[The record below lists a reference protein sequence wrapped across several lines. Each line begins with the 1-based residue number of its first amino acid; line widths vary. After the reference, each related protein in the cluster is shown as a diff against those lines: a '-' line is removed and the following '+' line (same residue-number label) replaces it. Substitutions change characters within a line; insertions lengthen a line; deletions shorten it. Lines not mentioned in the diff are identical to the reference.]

1 MASPILLT
9 HGGKTKQLLLYQG
22 ITSIEINDIIQSAFD
37 LTSSVVGLEDSR
49 LGIIFPL
56 SLLSKDTSLFQAS
69 APFTLLLRKQSA
81 AVPVQSNVAPSYAVD
96 DDTTSEQKRVR
107 KRQDYSH
114 QNDYSQSLASVD
126 SEDEGGDLPID
137 HEHVL
142 EYIQN
147 NTAFSSLPLTDILQI
162 FRSAA
167 KSGLIDRITFEKCFA
182 DVMPPT
188 DEQDAKIVKLVA
200 DRLFDIFDRDGNG
213 YVDHA
218 EFVAG
223 LSLLCRASSDD
234 KIKAAF
240 SLFDIDGDGFITYD
254 EMLRYMTSFFEVC
267 FALDTT
273 MKKRFGNITAEQ
285 VGIATA
291 KHCFERA
298 DINGDGRISY
308 EEFTQWCNSDDSVA
322 RSGIIPQH

>member
-9 HGGKTKQLLLYQG
+9 HGGKTKQLLLYPG
-22 ITSIEINDIIQSAFD
+22 ITSKEINDIIQSAFD
-37 LTSSVVGLEDSR
+37 LSVGIVGLEDSR

-69 APFTLLLRKQSA
+69 APFTLLLRKNSTHSA
-81 AVPVQSNVAPSYAVD
+81 SPSSYAAQD

-107 KRQDYSH
+107 KRTQDYS
-114 QNDYSQSLASVD
+114 QNYSHSLASLD
-126 SEDEGGDLPID
+126 SEDEGGELPID

-200 DRLFDIFDRDGNG
+200 DRLFDIFDGDGNG

-267 FALDTT
+267 FALDAT
-273 MKKRFGNITAEQ
+273 MKKRFGNITAAQ

>member
-1 MASPILLT
+1 MAVPISLS
-9 HGGKTKQLLLYQG
+9 HGGKTKQLLLFPG
-22 ITSIEINDIIQSAFD
+22 ITSQEISETIQSAFD
-37 LTSSVVGLEDSR
+37 LSVSVVGLEDTR

-56 SLLSKDTSLFQAS
+56 SLLAKDISLFQPQ
-69 APFTLLLRKQSA
+69 APFSLLLRRSSPQE
-81 AVPVQSNVAPSYAVD
+81 PVLDEEGEETA
-96 DDTTSEQKRVR
+96 EQKRFK
-107 KRQDYSH
+107 KRQEFYDKSRH
-114 QNDYSQSLASVD
+114 FHDHSSDRD
-126 SEDEGGDLPID
+126 SEDEGELPSD
-137 HEHVL
+137 EHML

-147 NTAFSSLPLTDILQI
+147 NTAFSSLPMTDILQI

-167 KSGLIDRITFEKCFA
+167 KQGLIDRRTFEKCFA
-182 DVMPPT
+182 EVMPPT
-188 DEQDAKIVKLVA
+188 DGQDAKIVKLVA

-213 YVDHA
+213 VVDHA

-240 SLFDIDGDGFITYD
+240 SLFDIDGDGYITYD

-267 FALDTT
+267 FALDAT

-285 VGIATA
+285 VGVATA

-298 DINGDGRISY
+298 DANGDGRISY

>member
-22 ITSIEINDIIQSAFD
+22 ITAKEINEIIQSAFD
-37 LTSSVVGLEDSR
+37 LPSAVVGLEDSR

-56 SLLSKDTSLFQAS
+56 SLLSMDTSLFQAS
-69 APFTLLLRKQSA
+69 APFTLLLRKSHVSTVASA
-81 AVPVQSNVAPSYAVD
+81 PAQEEQD
-96 DDTTSEQKRVR
+96 ETEEQKRF
-107 KRQDYSH
+107 KTRQNFYDKSRNLDYSH
-114 QNDYSQSLASVD
+114 SLESMD
-126 SEDEGGDLPID
+126 SDDEGELPLD
-137 HEHVL
+137 SEHVL

-147 NTAFSSLPLTDILQI
+147 NTAFSSLPMTDILQI
-162 FRSAA
+162 FRSAS
-167 KSGLIDRITFEKCFA
+167 KSGLIDRRTFEKCFA

-213 YVDHA
+213 VVDHA

-240 SLFDIDGDGFITYD
+240 SLFDIDGDGYITYD

-308 EEFTQWCNSDDSVA
+308 DEFTQWCNSDDSVA
-322 RSGIIPQH
+322 RSGIIPHH

>member
-9 HGGKTKQLLLYQG
+9 HGGKTKQLLLFQG
-22 ITSIEINDIIQSAFD
+22 ITSKEINDTIQSAFD
-37 LTSSVVGLEDSR
+37 LPVSVVGLEDSR

-56 SLLSKDTSLFQAS
+56 SLLAKDSSLFQAS
-69 APFTLLLRKQSA
+69 APFTLLLRRQDAQPRDREETEDS
-81 AVPVQSNVAPSYAVD
+81 
-96 DDTTSEQKRVR
+96 TEQKRFK
-107 KRQDYSH
+107 KRQEFYGKSRTLVDS
-114 QNDYSQSLASVD
+114 NNGDLASVD
-126 SEDEGGDLPID
+126 SEDDGDIPTD
-137 HEHVL
+137 EHML

-147 NTAFSSLPLTDILQI
+147 NTAFSSLPMTDILQI
-162 FRSAA
+162 FRSAS
-167 KSGLIDRITFEKCFA
+167 KSGLIDRRTFEKCFA
-182 DVMPPT
+182 EVMPPT
-188 DEQDAKIVKLVA
+188 DGQDAKIVKLVA

-213 YVDHA
+213 VVDHA

-240 SLFDIDGDGFITYD
+240 SLFDIDGDGYITYD

-298 DINGDGRISY
+298 DANGDGRISY